1 MLDNIDQHICSVA
14 ADVEPQH
21 GKTPLIVIVRSAPSS
36 TRLLL
41 GTPTSRTRCVPNGT
55 SSLVNTPASD
65 FTLPSMPVDSTTT
78 LRESVDAAHPA
89 AQARITTADTT
100 AAHGGFMHQVSHDR
114 RRGWRTQDNRHMP
127 VYMVIERFKNGDPLP
142 VYRRFNE
149 RGRLM
154 PEGLTYVSSWVEPT
168 LDRCYQVMEADD
180 RALLDR
186 WMSNWRD
193 LVDFEVHEVITSAEA
208 AERVAP
214 QL

>member
-1 MLDNIDQHICSVA
+1 
-14 ADVEPQH
+14 
-21 GKTPLIVIVRSAPSS
+21 
-36 TRLLL
+36 
-41 GTPTSRTRCVPNGT
+41 
-55 SSLVNTPASD
+55 
-65 FTLPSMPVDSTTT
+65 
-78 LRESVDAAHPA
+78 
-89 AQARITTADTT
+89 
-100 AAHGGFMHQVSHDR
+100 
-114 RRGWRTQDNRHMP
+114 MP